1 MCSISQGTVINYPGL
16 TACYSIRLSNRV
28 AVQLGRYWGYSGIIA
43 PINRERRPYQNQN
56 KNTTT
61 KLTKLEKDIDI
72 PPPLSIKLSPVQKS
86 FKYFPLTKLFTKLG
100 VHLLHVCENGFF
112 PQERYEVGPLV
123 YVYSTK
129 FYHCHH
135 QNGLPVSSEFID

>member
-1 MCSISQGTVINYPGL
+1 MCSISQDTVINYLGL
-16 TACYSIRLSNRV
+16 TACSSIRLSNRV

-43 PINRERRPYQNQN
+43 PINRERRTYQNQN

-61 KLTKLEKDIDI
+61 KLTKLEKDIEI
-72 PPPLSIKLSPVQKS
+72 FSLSIKLSCVQKS
-86 FKYFPLTKLFTKLG
+86 FKNFPLTKLFTKLS

-123 YVYSTK
+123 CVYSTK

-135 QNGLPVSSEFID
+135 